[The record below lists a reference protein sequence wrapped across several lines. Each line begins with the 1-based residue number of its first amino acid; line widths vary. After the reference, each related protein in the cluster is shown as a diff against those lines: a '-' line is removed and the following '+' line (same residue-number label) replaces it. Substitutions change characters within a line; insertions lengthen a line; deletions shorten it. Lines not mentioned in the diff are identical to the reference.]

1 MSELERYEHA
11 EDDDARGCSSH
22 TRYRRKPSV
31 EVSVPRSKTATIKPA
46 TTYRIDVSPTPGRT
60 CAYVAAA
67 NRKASSQAPPAM
79 APARAPA
86 SAPVITPSTT
96 NGPRSIH
103 ARAPSRRVIVTSS
116 LRAAATPRTEL
127 ALTAYATTAKINR
140 RLPPIAPITR
150 AMRRS
155 REYMSRS
162 DDVGYDGST
171 AGSPATEAAT
181 PATSLTDRTVTSKLA
196 GKGLEELRL
205 PSESSPGRLCASLSA
220 CSALINVTDAT
231 RGSATNLVLSAVTAS
246 EVASGAR

>member
-1 MSELERYEHA
+1 MAELERYEHA
-11 EDDDARGCSSH
+11 EHHDARGGASH
-22 TRYRRKPSV
+22 TLYRRKPSV
-31 EVSVPRSKTATIKPA
+31 EVSAPRSKPATIKPA

-67 NRKASSQAPPAM
+67 NRKASSQAPPAT

-86 SAPVITPSTT
+86 SAPVMTPSTT

-103 ARAPSRRVIVTSS
+103 ARAPRRRVIVTSS

-127 ALTAYATTAKINR
+127 ALTTYATTAKINSSVA
-140 RLPPIAPITR
+140 PIAPITR
-150 AMRRS
+150 AIRRS
-155 REYMSRS
+155 REYMSGS
-162 DDVGYDGST
+162 YDVGYNGST

-181 PATSLTDRTVTSKLA
+181 PATSLTDRTVTSRLA
-196 GKGLEELRL
+196 GKGLDELRL

-220 CSALINVTDAT
+220 CSALTYVTDDT
-231 RGSATNLVLSAVTAS
+231 RGSPTSRVSSAVTAS

>member
-1 MSELERYEHA
+1 MAELERYEHT
-11 EDDDARGCSSH
+11 EHHDARRGASH
-22 TRYRRKPSV
+22 TLYRRKPSV
-31 EVSVPRSKTATIKPA
+31 EVSAPKSKPATIKPA

-67 NRKASSQAPPAM
+67 NREARSQTPPAM

-86 SAPVITPSTT
+86 SAPVMTPSTT

-103 ARAPSRRVIVTSS
+103 ARAPRSRVIVTSS

-127 ALTAYATTAKINR
+127 ALTAYATTAKINSSVAPR
-140 RLPPIAPITR
+140 APITR
-150 AMRRS
+150 AIRRS
-155 REYMSRS
+155 REYMSGS
-162 DDVGYDGST
+162 YDVGYDGST
-171 AGSPATEAAT
+171 AGSPAT

-196 GKGLEELRL
+196 GKGLDELRL

-220 CSALINVTDAT
+220 CSALTYVTADT
-231 RGSATNLVLSAVTAS
+231 RGSPTSRVSSAVTAS